1 MSNAFLESVNAS
13 DSVSSN
19 LLLEEFVIGV
29 TSDEI
34 ANNDSMQNRL
44 ASISDQL
51 RRSYEMIDNY
61 PFILLSSQNCTE
73 MIVAVGKMNDP
84 VMQL

>member
-19 LLLEEFVIGV
+19 LLLEEFVVGV

-34 ANNDSMQNRL
+34 GNNDSMQNRL

-51 RRSYEMIDNY
+51 RRSYEMIDKY

-73 MIVAVGKMNDP
+73 MIVAVGKMNGP
-84 VMQL
+84 VMLS